1 MKKLFLPLVVAFVAT
16 LCLVVTP
23 QSAGAA
29 DPYVGDV
36 PTNCRIKVDH
46 NVGKRNAPR
55 ILVLVE
61 VPNSRAHPKGTVKVV
76 VRKRGGEVIFTREL
90 LERHRPHA
98 QVLRTQG
105 RQVGQVQGQGH
116 VHPAGGSVFLGCE
129 RSNKFRTPPR

>member
-1 MKKLFLPLVVAFVAT
+1 MKKLFVPIVVAFVAT

-46 NVGKRNAPR
+46 KSGKRDAPR

-61 VPNSRAHPKGTVKVV
+61 VPNSRAHPKGRVKVV
-76 VRKRGGEVIFTREL
+76 VRKKGGEVIFTRSYSSTTG
-90 LERHRPHA
+90 
-98 QVLRTQG
+98 RTHKFFAPKAAKSDKYKAK
-105 RQVGQVQGQGH
+105 VTFT
-116 VHPAGGSVFLGCE
+116 PAGGSVFVGCE
-129 RSNKFRTPPR
+129 RSNKFRYAS